1 MVDALPNQREKVRF
15 LYSLVCAGIP
25 YATDQEQFGYEKF
38 CIAEE
43 SLHYSHADCEDR
55 TFLLNYLIRTF
66 VGAPTIG
73 LNYPGH
79 VAMAVMLDEEK
90 PSDAR
95 FNYKN
100 QTWVFCDPTYIG
112 ADVGM
117 MPGVYENETPEVF
130 D

>member
-1 MVDALPNQREKVRF
+1 MCSSDL
-15 LYSLVCAGIP
+15 
-25 YATDQEQFGYEKF
+25 
-38 CIAEE
+38 
-43 SLHYSHADCEDR
+43 DCEDR

-79 VAMAVMLDEEK
+79 VAMAVMLDDVR
-90 PSDAR
+90 PTDAR

-117 MPGVYENETPEVF
+117 MADEYEALTPEVF
-130 D
+130 E